1 VTPLERRCRLLLRAY
16 PRWYR
21 RDRADEM
28 LDTLVEASSGRRWP
42 SLRDALALMFGGLR
56 ARGVAWY
63 LAMLW
68 AGAGAVFCGTLFLT
82 STQPFT
88 ASGVDMP
95 ASLSELASAT
105 GTVTGLAS
113 LAMTIPVWVA
123 GSFRLRRRRLGA
135 GSWTGTC
142 ALGVTLMVAMAAC
155 GRLWGVDA
163 PQKMVCSGPPA
174 SRDCGMVY
182 TAGPAHVS
190 WAALGLCAAWLALG
204 LGMNRLLATPARGRQ
219 AADSSTTAIP

>member
-1 VTPLERRCRLLLRAY
+1 VTSLERRCRLLLRVY

-21 RDRADEM
+21 RDRAGEM
-28 LDTLVEASSGRRWP
+28 LDTLLAANSGRRWP

-63 LAMLW
+63 LAFLW

-95 ASLSELASAT
+95 ASLSGLASAT

-113 LAMTIPVWVA
+113 LALAIPVWVA
-123 GSFRLRRRRLGA
+123 GSFRLRRGRLGA

-142 ALGVTLMVAMAAC
+142 ALGVALVVAMTVC
-155 GRLWGVDA
+155 EQTYGVDS
-163 PQKMVCSGPPA
+163 PQKMVCSGSPA
-174 SRDCGMVY
+174 NCGMVY

-190 WAALGLCAAWLALG
+190 WTALGLCAAWLALG
-204 LGMNRLLATPARGRQ
+204 LGMNRLLARPARSRQ